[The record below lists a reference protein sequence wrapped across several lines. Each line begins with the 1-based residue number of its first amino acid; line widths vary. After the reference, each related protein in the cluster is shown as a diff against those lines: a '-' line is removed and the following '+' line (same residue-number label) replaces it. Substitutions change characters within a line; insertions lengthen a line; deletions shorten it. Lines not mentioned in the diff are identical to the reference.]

1 MITTPE
7 NLEENNEEF
16 DDMSED
22 SCNDMIQNMRE
33 EFLPIDAAMQTDTKQ
48 LIDAYA
54 STYLRE
60 FADQSF
66 GVSSHMLGFL
76 EEMGV
81 NTEEIKEENT
91 KVVKKKG
98 KENSKEES
106 RK

>member
-1 MITTPE
+1 
-7 NLEENNEEF
+7 
-16 DDMSED
+16 
-22 SCNDMIQNMRE
+22 MIQNMRE
-33 EFLPIDAAMQTDTKQ
+33 EFLPIDAATQTEVKK

-66 GVSSHMLGFL
+66 VVSSDMLGFL

-81 NTEEIKEENT
+81 NTEEIKEESS
-91 KVVKKKG
+91 KIVKKKG
-98 KENSKEES
+98 KENSKEEG